1 MEKFRTLYMDSN
13 IISAIIG
20 SITSFLAVWIDGAVK
35 NKRNRKKE
43 FELFKKIFIDIF
55 SSCEDQLSKME
66 AQSATNTIS
75 RKPIGTLEKN
85 IQFYHSEKLRI
96 YLVDDDKF
104 RVKISES
111 INNISDFIEK
121 ANEVLKKF
129 TLKDGETLSEIF
141 KQSIKTLMLECRDMK
156 DNIKKLK

>member
-1 MEKFRTLYMDSN
+1 MDSN

-35 NKRNRKKE
+35 NNRNRKKE
-43 FELFKKIFIDIF
+43 LKLFKKIFIDIF
-55 SSCEDQLSKME
+55 NNCEDQLLKME

-75 RKPIGTLEKN
+75 RKPIETLEKN
-85 IQFYHSEKLRI
+85 IQFYHSEKLRT

-111 INNISDFIEK
+111 IDNISDFIKK

-129 TLKDGETLSEIF
+129 TLKDDETLSEAF
-141 KQSIKTLMLECRDMK
+141 TQSIKILMLECRSMK
-156 DNIKKLK
+156 DSIKKLK